1 MTLIKWNNKPV
12 SSIFDRAFD
21 NFFDNDFGLVG
32 RNVGHNIP
40 AVNIQENEKEYHL
53 ELAVPGLKK
62 EDIKVQFDNGLLSI
76 FAEQKNEEEAKESN
90 YTRREFS
97 YQSFQRSFRLPE
109 IVNEDAIDAK
119 CEDGV
124 LKVLIPKKE
133 EAQPKRREINIG

>member
-1 MTLIKWNNKPV
+1 MTLIKWNNKPL
-12 SSIFDRAFD
+12 SSIFDSAFD

-32 RNVGHNIP
+32 RNAAHNIP

-76 FAEQKNEEEAKESN
+76 FAEQKHEEESKENN

-97 YQSFQRSFRLPE
+97 YQSFKRSFRLPE
-109 IVNEDAIDAK
+109 IVNEEGIDAK
-119 CEDGV
+119 YEDGV

-133 EAQPKRREINIG
+133 EAQPKRREISIG

>member
-1 MTLIKWNNKPV
+1 MTLIKWNNNPV

-32 RNVGHNIP
+32 RNVAQNIP

-76 FAEQKNEEEAKESN
+76 FAEQKHEEEANESN

-97 YQSFQRSFRLPE
+97 YQSFKRSFRLPE
-109 IVNEDAIDAK
+109 IINEDAIDAK
-119 CEDGV
+119 YEDGV